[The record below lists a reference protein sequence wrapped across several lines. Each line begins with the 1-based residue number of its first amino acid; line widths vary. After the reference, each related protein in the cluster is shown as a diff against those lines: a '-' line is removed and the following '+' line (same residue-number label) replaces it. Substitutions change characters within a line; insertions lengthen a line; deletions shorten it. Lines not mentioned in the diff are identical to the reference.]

1 MNRGSADNPARC
13 SGRRRLASHTLPE
26 PSSPFPER
34 LGVAKGVR
42 ETTLVGPTRGDA
54 PAVDRRARIA
64 LVRPE
69 TDSCSAEAVRPARW
83 AGQVRLA
90 QKIGERE
97 ALHRGSRATP
107 DTRPAWIVTQ
117 QPPACRPAVHAAS
130 AGFLL
135 AFTAL
140 DVGVS
145 REVVHA
151 AKEALLECAFS
162 KLLSAL
168 FVEST
173 SAPDDGSENSAEL
186 RLRTIRE

>member
-13 SGRRRLASHTLPE
+13 SGRRRPASHTLPE

-117 QPPACRPAVHAAS
+117 QPPCLPALCSCGQRWIFARVHGVGCGS
-130 AGFLL
+130 FTRGCTRSQRGTFGVRLL
-135 AFTAL
+135 
-140 DVGVS
+140 
-145 REVVHA
+145 
-151 AKEALLECAFS
+151 
-162 KLLSAL
+162 
-168 FVEST
+168 
-173 SAPDDGSENSAEL
+173 
-186 RLRTIRE
+186 